1 MVGVGYIADD
11 YDGAAHVSAAKA
23 SAMRFLSMAELALSA
38 SSQNNYRNN
47 LR

>member
-11 YDGAAHVSAAKA
+11 YDGAAHVSA
-23 SAMRFLSMAELALSA
+23 MRFLSMTELALSA

>member
-23 SAMRFLSMAELALSA
+23 SAMRFLSMTELALSA
-38 SSQNNYRNN
+38 SSQNYRNN